1 MTIPS
6 ISLRILIFLFLSFL
20 VHAEETSNSPPLSA
34 EAAKERELEVLRE
47 VADLALLP
55 PRLNTDPLPEY
66 AVENL
71 DYGMTIGIERSP
83 KGRLFAAW
91 IGGADGPEAHML
103 VARSDDDGRSWSEP
117 ILVIDS
123 RAKHLPIQR
132 SVIVGNLW
140 SDPLGRLWL
149 FFDQTMN
156 HFDGRGGLWFTR
168 CDDPDADMLSWTEPR
183 RIWHGSM
190 LNKPAVAS
198 NGEWLIFA
206 QLHQSPG
213 IGPFSVGVFPELDPL
228 RGANVLVSTD
238 QGETW
243 TRRGGVKFPHHS
255 WPEPCAVEHKDGS
268 LWMLVR
274 TTKGPMLSIS
284 RDVGKTWS
292 DPVFPPQIKHPEAR
306 LHLRKLASGSW
317 LLIKQGE
324 TIDQHRGRSHLSAWL
339 SDDEGETW
347 EGGLILDERG
357 GVSYPDGFQ
366 APDGSIYVS
375 YDWNRSEKGHILF
388 AKFTES
394 DIRAGKLV
402 SDDSRLR
409 QPIMIPGKLN
419 PKKTGE

>member
-6 ISLRILIFLFLSFL
+6 ISLTILIFLFLSFL
-20 VHAEETSNSPPLSA
+20 LHAEETSNSPPLSA

-47 VADLALLP
+47 VADLTLLP

-83 KGRLFAAW
+83 KG
-91 IGGADGPEAHML
+91 
-103 VARSDDDGRSWSEP
+103 
-117 ILVIDS
+117 
-123 RAKHLPIQR
+123 
-132 SVIVGNLW
+132 
-140 SDPLGRLWL
+140 
-149 FFDQTMN
+149 
-156 HFDGRGGLWFTR
+156 
-168 CDDPDADMLSWTEPR
+168 
-183 RIWHGSM
+183 
-190 LNKPAVAS
+190 
-198 NGEWLIFA
+198 
-206 QLHQSPG
+206 
-213 IGPFSVGVFPELDPL
+213 
-228 RGANVLVSTD
+228 
-238 QGETW
+238 
-243 TRRGGVKFPHHS
+243 
-255 WPEPCAVEHKDGS
+255 
-268 LWMLVR
+268 
-274 TTKGPMLSIS
+274 PMLSIS
-284 RDVGKTWS
+284 RDVGKTWW

-317 LLIKQGE
+317 LSIKHGE